1 MNKIIK
7 TISAAAIALMCTSCL
22 ELDPQAQMADPNLW
36 QTAKDFQSFANLFYS
51 WTPNMS
57 SIAKDN
63 DKSSDFMVDKGS
75 MNTISNGTNTVPNSD
90 GNYTGSYD
98 RIRRC
103 NILIEKA
110 ADFAN
115 QNDIA
120 KPLGEAYFFRA
131 YNYYTLL
138 RLYGDAIIVTRTIDT
153 TSPELYAARNDRS
166 EVADL
171 ILADL
176 DKAAELLPS
185 VSSVEAGYVGTET
198 AMAFKA
204 RVALFEGTWQ
214 KFRGND
220 ARAKVLLDAAAKAA
234 KSVID
239 SKKFAIFKPSELGTE
254 AYKYMFIL
262 EDVKSNPAGLTK
274 SANTEYIWS
283 RRYNDDLTIGFNI
296 TTECLGNAQLVSHKV
311 ADLYLC
317 SDGLPIEVSPLF
329 KGYSTMDSEWQNR
342 DSRMSNALMRPGQ
355 SFWKGD
361 DPNGGR
367 DFTDADEGR
376 KYISN
381 YAPGSGTGYFGQKWA
396 CERKVEKGGMESY
409 DLPLIRY
416 AEVLLAYAEAVYERD
431 GKISDEDLNI
441 SLNLVRKRV
450 NPNMPN
456 LTNSFVSA
464 NGLDMRTEIRR
475 ERSVEF
481 YGEGFRLDDLRR
493 WKTAE
498 VEMPQDFVGVH
509 VTGTEFAR
517 RNFPAARVDSE
528 GRVIWESG
536 RKWAEKNY
544 LFPLPVDQLLLNKN
558 LKQNPGWAS

>member
-1 MNKIIK
+1 MNKILK
-7 TISAAAIALMCTSCL
+7 TISVAALALVCSSCL
-22 ELDPQAQMADPNLW
+22 DLDPQAQMADPNLW

-51 WTPNMS
+51 WTPNMQS
-57 SIAKDN
+57 MAKDN
-63 DKSSDFMVDKGS
+63 DKSSDFMVDKGA
-75 MNTISNGTNTVPNSD
+75 MNTISNGTNTVPMSD

-110 ADFAN
+110 EGFGN
-115 QNDIA
+115 KNDIA

-138 RLYGDAIIVTRTIDT
+138 RLFGDAIIVTRTLDV

-171 ILADL
+171 ILSDL

-185 VSSVEAGYVGTET
+185 VSAVEAGYVGTET

-214 KFRGND
+214 KFRGNTE
-220 ARAKVLLDAAAKAA
+220 RAKVLLDQAAKAA
-234 KSVID
+234 KIVID
-239 SKKFAIFKPSELGTE
+239 SKQFSIFKPSELGTE
-254 AYKYMFIL
+254 AYKYLFIL

-274 SANTEYIWS
+274 SANKEYIWS
-283 RRYNDDLTIGFNI
+283 RRYNEDVTIGFNI

-317 SDGLPIEVSPLF
+317 SDGLPIDKSGLF
-329 KGYSTMDSEWQNR
+329 KGYDMMDSEWQNR
-342 DSRMSNALMRPGQ
+342 DNRMSNALMRPGQ

-367 DFTDADEGR
+367 DFTDGDEAR
-376 KYISN
+376 KYLSN

-396 CERKVEKGGMESY
+396 CERMVRTGQETY
-409 DLPLIRY
+409 DVPIIRY
-416 AEVLLAYAEAVYERD
+416 AEVLLAYAEAVFERD
-431 GKISDEDLNI
+431 GNISDEDLNI

-456 LTNSFVSA
+456 LSNSFVTN

-509 VTGTEFAR
+509 VTGTEFGR
-517 RNFPAARVDSE
+517 KNFPASRVDAQ

-536 RKWAEKNY
+536 RQWAEKNY
-544 LFPLPVDQLLLNKN
+544 LFPLPVDQLQLNKN

>member
-7 TISAAAIALMCTSCL
+7 TLSAVALALSLTSCL
-22 ELDPQAQMADPNLW
+22 DLEPQAQMADPNLW
-36 QTAKDFQSFANLFYS
+36 KTAKDFQSFANMFYS
-51 WTPNMS
+51 WTPSMQ

-63 DKSSDFMVDKGS
+63 DKNSDFMVDKGA

-98 RIRRC
+98 HIRRC
-103 NILIEKA
+103 NLLIEKA
-110 ADFAN
+110 AGFGN
-115 QNDIA
+115 QADIA

-131 YNYYTLL
+131 YSYYTLL
-138 RLYGDAIIVTRTIDT
+138 RLYGDAIIVTSTLDV
-153 TSPELYAARNDRS
+153 TSPELYAKRNPRG

-185 VSSVEAGYVGTET
+185 VKDVEAGYVGTET
-198 AMAFKA
+198 ASAFKA

-214 KFRGND
+214 KSRGNGE
-220 ARAKVLLDAAAKAA
+220 RAKALLDQAAKAA
-234 KSVID
+234 KAVID
-239 SKKFAIFKPSELGTE
+239 SKQFSLFKPAELGTN
-254 AYKYMFIL
+254 AYKYLFIL
-262 EDVKSNPAGLTK
+262 EDVKSNPAGITK
-274 SANTEYIWS
+274 SGNQEFIWS
-283 RRYNDDLTIGFNI
+283 RRYNDDVTIGFNI
-296 TTECLGNAQLVSHKV
+296 TTECLANAQLVSHKI

-317 SDGLPIEVSPLF
+317 SDGLPINVSPLF
-329 KGYSTMDSEWQNR
+329 KGYDTMASEWQNR
-342 DSRMSNALMRPGQ
+342 DNRMSNALCRPGD

-367 DFTDADEGR
+367 DYTSGDDAR
-376 KYISN
+376 KYLN
-381 YAPGSGTGYFGQKWA
+381 NFAPGSGTGYFGQKWA
-396 CERKVEKGGMESY
+396 CERQVRTGQETY

-416 AEVLLAYAEAVYERD
+416 AEVLLAYAEAVFERD
-431 GKISDEDLNI
+431 EAISDEDLEI
-441 SLNLVRKRV
+441 SLNLVRRRV
-450 NPNMPN
+450 NPNMPK
-456 LTNSFVSA
+456 LTNAFVAA

-498 VEMPQDFVGVH
+498 FEMPQDFVGVH
-509 VTGTEFAR
+509 VTGTEFGR
-517 RNFPAARVDSE
+517 RNFPASRVDSQ

-536 RKWAEKNY
+536 RIWNDRNY
-544 LFPLPVDQLLLNKN
+544 LFPLPVDQMQLNPN
-558 LKQNPGWAS
+558 LVQNPGWAS

>member
-1 MNKIIK
+1 MNKILK
-7 TISAAAIALMCTSCL
+7 TISAAALALACTSCL
-22 ELDPQAQMADPNLW
+22 DLDPQAQMADPNLW
-36 QTAKDFQSFANLFYS
+36 QSAKDFQSFANLFYS
-51 WTPNMS
+51 WTPNMQ

-63 DKSSDFMVDKGS
+63 DKSSDFMVDKGA
-75 MNTISNGTNTVPNSD
+75 MNVISNGTNTVPNSD

-110 ADFAN
+110 AGFGN

-138 RLYGDAIIVTRTIDT
+138 RLFGDAIIVTNTLDV

-171 ILADL
+171 ILSDL

-214 KFRGND
+214 KFRGNTE
-220 ARAKVLLDAAAKAA
+220 RATALLDQAAKAA

-239 SKKFAIFKPSELGTE
+239 SRLFSIFKPAELGTE
-254 AYKYMFIL
+254 SYKYLFIL
-262 EDVKSNPAGLTK
+262 EDVKSNPAGITK
-274 SANTEYIWS
+274 SGNTEYIWS
-283 RRYNDDLTIGFNI
+283 RRYNSDVTIGFNI

-311 ADLYLC
+311 PDLYLC

-329 KGYSTMDSEWQNR
+329 KGYDTMDSEWQNR
-342 DSRMSNALMRPGQ
+342 DNRMGNALMRPGQ

-367 DFTDADEGR
+367 DFTDGDESR
-376 KYISN
+376 KYITN

-396 CERKVEKGGMESY
+396 CERMVQTGKETY

-431 GKISDEDLNI
+431 NYISDEDLNI

-456 LTNSFVSA
+456 LSNALVNN
-464 NGLDMRTEIRR
+464 NGLNMRTEIRR

-509 VTGTEFAR
+509 VTGTEFGR
-517 RNFPAARVDSE
+517 RNFPAARVDHE

-536 RKWAEKNY
+536 RQWSEKNY
-544 LFPLPVDQLLLNKN
+544 LFPLPVDQLQLNKN

>member
-1 MNKIIK
+1 MNKILK
-7 TISAAAIALMCTSCL
+7 TISAAALALLCSSCL
-22 ELDPQAQMADPNLW
+22 ELEPQDQMADPNLW
-36 QTAKDFQSFANLFYS
+36 ATAKDFQTFANMFYS
-51 WTPNMS
+51 WTPNMQS
-57 SIAKDN
+57 VAKDN
-63 DKSSDFMVDKGS
+63 DKNSDFMVDKGA
-75 MNTISNGTNTVPNSD
+75 MNTISNGTNTVPSSD

-110 ADFAN
+110 AGFGN
-115 QNDIA
+115 QSDIN

-138 RLYGDAIIVTRTIDT
+138 RLYGDAILVTSTLDV
-153 TSPELYAARNDRS
+153 TSSELYAARNPRG
-166 EVADL
+166 EVCDQ
-171 ILADL
+171 ILSDL
-176 DKAAELLPS
+176 DKAIELLPS
-185 VSSVEAGYVGTET
+185 VSTVEAGYIGTET
-198 AMAFKA
+198 AAALKA

-214 KFRGND
+214 KFRGNED
-220 ARAKVLLDAAAKAA
+220 RAKTLLDAAAKAA
-234 KSVID
+234 KLVID
-239 SKKFAIFKPSELGTE
+239 SKQFAIFKPAELGTQ

-262 EDVKSNPAGLTK
+262 EDEKSNPAGIKK
-274 SANTEYIWS
+274 SANQEYIWA
-283 RRYNDDLTIGFNI
+283 RRYNSDVTIGFNI

-311 ADLYLC
+311 PDLYLC

-329 KGYSTMDSEWQNR
+329 QGYATKASEWQNR
-342 DSRMSNALMRPGQ
+342 DNRMNNALMRPGD

-361 DPNGGR
+361 DANSGR
-367 DFTDADEGR
+367 DFTEADDNR

-381 YAPGSGTGYFGQKWA
+381 YSPASGTGYFGQKWA
-396 CERKVEKGGMESY
+396 CERKVTTGQETY

-416 AEVLLAYAEAVYERD
+416 AEVLLAYAEAVFERD
-431 GKISDEDLNI
+431 GKISDDDLNI

-456 LTNSFVSA
+456 LSNAFVAA

-509 VTGTEFAR
+509 VTGTEFGR
-517 RNFPAARVDSE
+517 TNFPAARVDSE

-536 RKWAEKNY
+536 RQWKDKNY
-544 LFPLPVDQLLLNKN
+544 LYPLPVDQLQLNKN